1 MARGSKL
8 RTCLVGVLGALAL
21 GSGACGA
28 RTSLDQTLVFDAGG
42 ASNAAGS
49 VGVAGSGGA
58 IIVVPSG
65 GAFGVA
71 GGGFAGAGFAGGGVA
86 GSFGG
91 GGSSGAGGAV
101 AIETEPPSC
110 VALPANC
117 GPGKNEDC
125 CDTRFVSGG
134 KYNRSNDAA
143 WPASVSNFRLDRF
156 EVTVGRFRQFV
167 AVYTQDMIPDGAG
180 KNPNNPKDPGWD
192 AKHWNSKLETDRGA
206 LSESLRLKA
215 SGHTWTNMPTAT
227 SETLAINNMSWY
239 EAEAFCIWDGGR
251 LPTAAEWNYAA
262 EGGAEQR
269 VYPWSRP
276 ASSST
281 IDHSYAVYYQPGAGQ
296 PVVSVQP
303 VGSASPKGDGK
314 YGQAD
319 LSGNVAEL
327 VQDFLDDNQG
337 YPHTKVCADCAY
349 LTAPTGD
356 PRDALGGHYM
366 SSSNDLLN
374 AATISNSV
382 GAPPDGGFST
392 WGVRCARGVE

>member
-1 MARGSKL
+1 
-8 RTCLVGVLGALAL
+8 LVGVLGAVTL
-21 GSGACGA
+21 GSGACGG
-28 RTSLDQTLVFDAGG
+28 RTSLDQPLAFDAGG

-49 VGVAGSGGA
+49 VGSAGS
-58 IIVVPSG
+58 V
-65 GAFGVA
+65 
-71 GGGFAGAGFAGGGVA
+71 GFAGVGFAGGGVA
-86 GSFGG
+86 
-91 GGSSGAGGAV
+91 
-101 AIETEPPSC
+101 IEMEPPSC

-134 KYNRSNDAA
+134 KYNRSNDPA
-143 WPASVSNFRLDRF
+143 WPATVSDFRLDRF
-156 EVTVGRFRQFV
+156 EATVGRFRQFV
-167 AVYTQDMIPDGAG
+167 GVYTQDMIPDGAG

-192 AKHWNSKLETDRGA
+192 AKHWNSKLATDRDA
-206 LSESLRLKA
+206 LSERLRLKA
-215 SGHTWTNMPTAT
+215 SGHTWTTKPTAT

-276 ASSST
+276 ASSTT
-281 IDHSYAVYYQPGAGQ
+281 IDQSYAVYYPDGN
-296 PVVSVQP
+296 PPSSIVQP
-303 VGSASPKGDGK
+303 VGSTSPTGDGR

-327 VQDFLDDNQG
+327 VQDFLDGGQG
-337 YPHTKVCADCAY
+337 YPHTKVCTDCAY

-356 PRDALGGHYM
+356 PRDALGGHYL
-366 SSSNDLLN
+366 SFSNDLLN
-374 AATISNSV
+374 AATISDSV

-392 WGVRCARGVE
+392 WGVRCARSVD